1 MCVSGWYKGK
11 VARGKLLLFFLVEL
25 YFVAVVRV
33 VVAVVEVNSLSSDDV
48 CGCGGGS
55 GSGVLELLL
64 RRHCCCSV
72 QGG

>member
-1 MCVSGWYKGK
+1 MMLCVSGWYKGK
-11 VARGKLLLFFLVEL
+11 VARGKLLLFFG
-25 YFVAVVRV
+25 RV
-33 VVAVVEVNSLSSDDV
+33 VLFSSGSSRVAVVEVNSLSSDDV

-55 GSGVLELLL
+55 GVLELLL

>member
-1 MCVSGWYKGK
+1 MCVSGWYKEK
-11 VARGKLLLFFLVEL
+11 VARGK
-25 YFVAVVRV
+25 VVLCSSGSSR
-33 VVAVVEVNSLSSDDV
+33 VAVVEVNSLSSDDV
-48 CGCGGGS
+48 CGCGGG

>member
-1 MCVSGWYKGK
+1 M
-11 VARGKLLLFFLVEL
+11 
-25 YFVAVVRV
+25 VRV

-64 RRHCCCSV
+64 RRHCCCCSV